1 LDLPGSGGR
10 PAPFGDRAP
19 ARPDQREA
27 ACGHR
32 ARPCAARPSI
42 RAGAGDASG
51 ERERRLID
59 HVHIRVADLGQS
71 VRFYDAVLTTVG
83 IERTS
88 EQGPTVEYG
97 DFIVSAGDGPLSRDV
112 HVAFEAASRDQVEAF
127 HRVGVEAGYRGNGEP
142 GFYG

>member
-1 LDLPGSGGR
+1 MS
-10 PAPFGDRAP
+10 GDR
-19 ARPDQREA
+19 
-27 ACGHR
+27 
-32 ARPCAARPSI
+32 
-42 RAGAGDASG
+42 
-51 ERERRLID
+51 ID
-59 HVHIRVADLGQS
+59 HVHIRVADLGES

-127 HRVGVEAGYRGNGEP
+127 HRAGVEAGYRTNGEP
-142 GFYG
+142 GLRERYAPGYYSAFLLDPDGHNVEAVFYG